1 MLPVSAMLN
10 SAGLEIL
17 SIKEEMLLLGYRKK
31 FSLNY
36 KLWLP
41 LREFSFLMPND
52 KHARR
57 GATVLAG
64 VTDTDQWRRLDG
76 YYTFG
81 AKRKNTCGMQEIHLG
96 DPCYS
101 PTHSSY
107 GQIRKF
113 CLRRAWSQGTYP
125 SETRVWVTRQVN
137 HLDKQK
143 WYLCMT
149 GV

>member
-64 VTDTDQWRRLDG
+64 
-76 YYTFG
+76 
-81 AKRKNTCGMQEIHLG
+81 
-96 DPCYS
+96 
-101 PTHSSY
+101 
-107 GQIRKF
+107 
-113 CLRRAWSQGTYP
+113 
-125 SETRVWVTRQVN
+125 
-137 HLDKQK
+137 
-143 WYLCMT
+143 
-149 GV
+149 